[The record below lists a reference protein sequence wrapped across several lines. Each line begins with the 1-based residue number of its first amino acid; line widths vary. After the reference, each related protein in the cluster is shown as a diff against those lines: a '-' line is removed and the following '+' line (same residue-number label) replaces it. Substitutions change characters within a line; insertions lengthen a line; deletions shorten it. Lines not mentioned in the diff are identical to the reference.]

1 MSTPEHI
8 LNAIRVT
15 DQSQNHAGIAQMV
28 EKGSSKS
35 SVAGSNPAASSKW
48 EWFEFI
54 EDIRD
59 DKPIPE
65 YEEVIY
71 QWAVDSLEILR
82 CAKELTNVQVQDVG
96 DMWEEELRP

>member
-1 MSTPEHI
+1 M
-8 LNAIRVT
+8 T
-15 DQSQNHAGIAQMV
+15 DQSQNQAGIAQMV
-28 EKGSSKS
+28 EHGPSTSG
-35 SVAGSNPAASSKW
+35 VAGSSPAARSKW

-96 DMWEEELRP
+96 EMWEEELLP